1 MKIQKMQEENIRL
14 ELIDSHEN
22 SHRED
27 KKIATA
33 NAKTAL
39 SLNAEAS
46 TETAAPPN
54 SPDITDTENYDPHQY
69 RNVPN
74 PTSNFETLVH
84 LLKGSLGTGILA
96 MPNAFCNSGLLVGVI
111 ATIIIGALCTY
122 CLHVLIK
129 AQYKLCKRLR
139 VPILSYPDSMKYA
152 LEQGPQ
158 FMRWFAPY
166 APGFIDGFMIIY
178 QLGICCV
185 YIVFVAGNIKQV
197 TDYYWQPLAISTHM
211 CILLVPLIL
220 INYIRNLKL
229 LAPFST
235 LANLITLVGLGMV
248 LSYMFDDLASISER
262 EMFGTIR
269 NFSLYFGT
277 TLFAL
282 EAVGVIIALENNMK
296 TPQSFGGY
304 CGVLNMGMTVI
315 VILYIIVGFFGYVKY
330 GADAKGSV
338 TFNLP
343 QEDTMSQSIKIMFA
357 VAIFITYALQAY
369 VPVEIIWNTYLDHRI
384 KNRKILWEY
393 VCRTVI
399 TLATFILAIAIPRL
413 GLFISLF
420 GALCL
425 SALGI
430 AFPAIIEICVQ
441 WPAKD
446 FGLCKAMLIKNMLL
460 IVFGLLGLVIGTYV
474 SIVDIVKSFQ

>member
-1 MKIQKMQEENIRL
+1 MADKQLENVRL
-14 ELIDSHEN
+14 ELIVSNEN
-22 SHRED
+22 AHRND
-27 KKIATA
+27 KEIVTTIIETTSSP
-33 NAKTAL
+33 NVENDT
-39 SLNAEAS
+39 EAI
-46 TETAAPPN
+46 APPN
-54 SPDITDTENYDPHQY
+54 SPDITDAENYDPHQH

-74 PTSNFETLVH
+74 PTTNFETLVH

-111 ATIIIGALCTY
+111 ATIIIGVLCTY

-139 VPILSYPDSMKYA
+139 VPILSYPYSMKYA
-152 LEQGPQ
+152 LEQGPR

-166 APGFIDGFMIIY
+166 APGFIDVFMVTY

-185 YIVFVAGNIKQV
+185 YIVFVARNIQEV
-197 TDYYWQPLAISTHM
+197 TDYYWRPLDISIHM
-211 CILLVPLIL
+211 LILLVPLIL

-248 LSYMFDDLASISER
+248 LSYMFDDLPSMSER
-262 EMFGTIR
+262 DMFGTLR

-296 TPQSFGGY
+296 TPQNFGGY
-304 CGVLNMGMTVI
+304 FGVLNIGMTVI
-315 VILYIIVGFFGYVKY
+315 VILYIIIGFFGYVKY
-330 GADAKGSV
+330 GSEAKGSV

-343 QEDTMSQSIKIMFA
+343 QEEIMSQSIKIMFA
-357 VAIFITYALQAY
+357 IAIFITYALQAY
-369 VPVEIIWNTYLDHRI
+369 VPVEIIWNTYLNPRI

-393 VCRTVI
+393 VCRTGV
-399 TLATFILAIAIPRL
+399 TLATFVLAIAIPRL

-430 AFPAIIEICVQ
+430 AFPAIIDICVL
-441 WPAKD
+441 WPEKN
-446 FGLCKAMLIKNMLL
+446 FGFLKALLIKNIFL
-460 IVFGLLGLVIGTYV
+460 IVFGLLGLVVGTYI
-474 SIVDIVKSFQ
+474 SIVDIVKSFL

>member
-1 MKIQKMQEENIRL
+1 
-14 ELIDSHEN
+14 
-22 SHRED
+22 
-27 KKIATA
+27 
-33 NAKTAL
+33 
-39 SLNAEAS
+39 
-46 TETAAPPN
+46 
-54 SPDITDTENYDPHQY
+54 
-69 RNVPN
+69 
-74 PTSNFETLVH
+74 
-84 LLKGSLGTGILA
+84 
-96 MPNAFCNSGLLVGVI
+96 
-111 ATIIIGALCTY
+111 
-122 CLHVLIK
+122 
-129 AQYKLCKRLR
+129 
-139 VPILSYPDSMKYA
+139 
-152 LEQGPQ
+152 
-158 FMRWFAPY
+158 
-166 APGFIDGFMIIY
+166 
-178 QLGICCV
+178 
-185 YIVFVAGNIKQV
+185 
-197 TDYYWQPLAISTHM
+197 M

-235 LANLITLVGLGMV
+235 LANFITLIGLGMV

-330 GADAKGSV
+330 GANAKGSV

-343 QEDTMSQSIKIMFA
+343 QEDTMSQIIKIMFA

-399 TLATFILAIAIPRL
+399 TLATFVLAIAIPRL

-441 WPAKD
+441 WPGKD
-446 FGLCKAMLIKNMLL
+446 FGLFKAMLIKNMLL